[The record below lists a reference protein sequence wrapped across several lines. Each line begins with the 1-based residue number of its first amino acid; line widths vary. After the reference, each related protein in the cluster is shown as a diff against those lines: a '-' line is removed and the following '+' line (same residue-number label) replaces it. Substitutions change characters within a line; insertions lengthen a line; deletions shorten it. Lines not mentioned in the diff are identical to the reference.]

1 MCWSQRLSNFCDEG
15 VLYMKKVVA
24 VLLTAMLL
32 LTGCGSSAGSED
44 AIAKYGSD
52 TLKIYNVGEYIDT
65 AIISDFEQEYG
76 VKIVYE
82 VFDSNEMMYTKLQ
95 SGDSYDILVPSDY
108 MIQRLIE
115 EGALQELDL
124 SLIPNIENLTDEVK
138 NLPFDPDNTYSV
150 PYFWGS
156 VGIVYDKTVVSEAD
170 LKAGWEVLR
179 NPNYAGQIYM
189 YDSERDS
196 FMVAFK
202 ALGYSM
208 NTQSEEEIQAAYEWL
223 MEQRK
228 IMAPVYVADEV
239 IDGMINGNKAMAVV
253 YSGDAA
259 TILMENENMGFYM
272 PEEGTN
278 LWVDCMVIPA
288 NAENPK
294 LAHEFIN
301 YVLDY
306 DIAYS
311 NSEWVGYASPHKDVL
326 VDLSSMGGYFE
337 GNEAYV
343 PRQGYEMDEVF
354 EDNQVLKERLT
365 QLWIKVK
372 AGE

>member
-1 MCWSQRLSNFCDEG
+1 
-15 VLYMKKVVA
+15 MKKVVP
-24 VLLTAMLL
+24 VLLAVMLL
-32 LTGCGSSAGSED
+32 LTGCGGSAVSSEE

-52 TLKIYNVGEYIDT
+52 TLKVYNVGEYIDT
-65 AIISDFEQEYG
+65 MIISDFEHEYG
-76 VKIVYE
+76 VKIIYE

-108 MIQRLIE
+108 MIQRLIG

-124 SLIPNIENLTDEVK
+124 SLIPNLENLTEEVK
-138 NLPFDPDNTYSV
+138 NLPFDPEHKYSV

-156 VGIVYDKTVVSEAD
+156 VGIVYNKNVVDQAD
-170 LKAGWEVLR
+170 LEEGWEVLR
-179 NPNYAGQIYM
+179 NPKYAGKIYM
-189 YDSERDS
+189 YDSERDA

-208 NTQSEEEIQAAYEWL
+208 NTQSEQEIQDAYNWL
-223 MEQRK
+223 MEQRQT
-228 IMAPVYVADEV
+228 MEPVYVADEV
-239 IDGMINGNKAMAVV
+239 IDGMINGNKDMAVV

-259 TILMENENMGFYM
+259 TILMENEEMGFYQPM
-272 PEEGTN
+272 EGTN
-278 LWVDCMVIPA
+278 QWVDCMVIPA

-301 YVLDY
+301 YLLNY
-306 DIAYS
+306 DIAYT
-311 NSEWVGYASPHKDVL
+311 NSEWVGYTSPHKDVL

-372 AGE
+372 AGQ

>member
-1 MCWSQRLSNFCDEG
+1 
-15 VLYMKKVVA
+15 MKKVVA
-24 VLLTAMLL
+24 VLLAVMLL
-32 LTGCGSSAGSED
+32 LTGCGGSAVSSEE

-52 TLKIYNVGEYIDT
+52 TLKVYNVGEYIDT
-65 AIISDFEQEYG
+65 MIISDFEHEYG
-76 VKIVYE
+76 VKIIYE

-108 MIQRLIE
+108 MIQRLIG

-124 SLIPNIENLTDEVK
+124 SLIPNLENLTEEVK
-138 NLPFDPDNTYSV
+138 NLPFDPEHKYSV

-156 VGIVYDKTVVSEAD
+156 VGIVYNKNVVDQAD
-170 LKAGWEVLR
+170 LEEGWEVLR
-179 NPNYAGQIYM
+179 NPKYAGKIYM
-189 YDSERDS
+189 YDSERDA

-208 NTQSEEEIQAAYEWL
+208 NTQSEQEIQDAYNWL
-223 MEQRK
+223 MEQRQT
-228 IMAPVYVADEV
+228 MEPVYVADEV
-239 IDGMINGNKAMAVV
+239 IDGMINGNKDMAVV

-259 TILMENENMGFYM
+259 TILMENEEMGFYQPM
-272 PEEGTN
+272 EGTN
-278 LWVDCMVIPA
+278 QWVDCMVIPA

-301 YVLDY
+301 YLLDY
-306 DIAYS
+306 DIAYT
-311 NSEWVGYASPHKDVL
+311 NSEWVGYTSPHKDVL

-372 AGE
+372 AGQ

>member
-1 MCWSQRLSNFCDEG
+1 
-15 VLYMKKVVA
+15 MKKVVA
-24 VLLTAMLL
+24 VLLAVMLL
-32 LTGCGSSAGSED
+32 LTGCGGSAVSSEE

-52 TLKIYNVGEYIDT
+52 TLKVYNVGEYIDT
-65 AIISDFEQEYG
+65 MIISDFEHEYG
-76 VKIVYE
+76 VKIIYE

-108 MIQRLIE
+108 MIQRLIG

-124 SLIPNIENLTDEVK
+124 SLIPNLENLTEEVK
-138 NLPFDPDNTYSV
+138 NLPFDPEHKYSD

-156 VGIVYDKTVVSEAD
+156 VGIVYNKNVVDQAD
-170 LKAGWEVLR
+170 LEEGWEVLR
-179 NPNYAGQIYM
+179 NPKYAGKIYM
-189 YDSERDS
+189 YDSERDA

-208 NTQSEEEIQAAYEWL
+208 NTQSEQEIQDAYNWL
-223 MEQRK
+223 MEQRQT
-228 IMAPVYVADEV
+228 MEPVYVADEV
-239 IDGMINGNKAMAVV
+239 IDGMINGNKDMAVV

-259 TILMENENMGFYM
+259 TILMENEEMGFYQPM
-272 PEEGTN
+272 EGTN
-278 LWVDCMVIPA
+278 QWVDCMVIPA

-301 YVLDY
+301 YLLDY
-306 DIAYS
+306 DIAYT
-311 NSEWVGYASPHKDVL
+311 NSEWVGYTSPHKDVL

-372 AGE
+372 AGQ

>member
-1 MCWSQRLSNFCDEG
+1 
-15 VLYMKKVVA
+15 MKKVVA
-24 VLLTAMLL
+24 VLLAVMLL
-32 LTGCGSSAGSED
+32 LTGCGGSAVSSEE

-52 TLKIYNVGEYIDT
+52 TLKVYNVGEYIDT
-65 AIISDFEQEYG
+65 MIISDFEHEYG
-76 VKIVYE
+76 VKIIYE

-108 MIQRLIE
+108 MIQRLIG

-124 SLIPNIENLTDEVK
+124 SLIPNLENLTEEVK
-138 NLPFDPDNTYSV
+138 NLPFDPEHKYSV

-156 VGIVYDKTVVSEAD
+156 VGIVYNKNVVDQAD
-170 LKAGWEVLR
+170 LEEGWEVLR
-179 NPNYAGQIYM
+179 NPKYAGKIYM
-189 YDSERDS
+189 YDSERDA

-208 NTQSEEEIQAAYEWL
+208 NTQSEQEIQDAYNWL
-223 MEQRK
+223 MEQRQT
-228 IMAPVYVADEV
+228 MEPVYVADEV
-239 IDGMINGNKAMAVV
+239 IDGMINGNKDMAVV

-259 TILMENENMGFYM
+259 TILMENEEMGFYQPM
-272 PEEGTN
+272 EGTN
-278 LWVDCMVIPA
+278 QWVDCMVIPA

-301 YVLDY
+301 YLLDY
-306 DIAYS
+306 DIAYT
-311 NSEWVGYASPHKDVL
+311 NSEWVGYTSPHKDVL

-372 AGE
+372 AGA

>member
-1 MCWSQRLSNFCDEG
+1 
-15 VLYMKKVVA
+15 MKKVVA
-24 VLLTAMLL
+24 VLLAVMLL
-32 LTGCGSSAGSED
+32 LTGCGGSAVSSEE

-52 TLKIYNVGEYIDT
+52 TLKVYNVGEYIDT
-65 AIISDFEQEYG
+65 MIISDFEHEYG
-76 VKIVYE
+76 VKIIYE

-108 MIQRLIE
+108 MIQRLIG

-124 SLIPNIENLTDEVK
+124 SLIPNLENLTEEVK
-138 NLPFDPDNTYSV
+138 NLPFDPEHKYSV

-156 VGIVYDKTVVSEAD
+156 VGIVYNKNVVDQAD
-170 LKAGWEVLR
+170 LEEGWEVLR
-179 NPNYAGQIYM
+179 NPKYAGKIYM
-189 YDSERDS
+189 YDSERDA

-208 NTQSEEEIQAAYEWL
+208 NTQSEQEIQDAYNWL
-223 MEQRK
+223 MEQRQT
-228 IMAPVYVADEV
+228 MEPVYVADEV
-239 IDGMINGNKAMAVV
+239 IDGMINGNKDMAVV

-259 TILMENENMGFYM
+259 TILMENEEMGFYQPM
-272 PEEGTN
+272 EGTN
-278 LWVDCMVIPA
+278 QWVDCMVIPA

-301 YVLDY
+301 YLLDY
-306 DIAYS
+306 DIAYT
-311 NSEWVGYASPHKDVL
+311 NSEWVGYTSPHKDVL

-337 GNEAYV
+337 GNEAYL
-343 PRQGYEMDEVF
+343 PRDGYDKDEVF
-354 EDNQVLKERLT
+354 EDNQVLKEQLT

>member
-1 MCWSQRLSNFCDEG
+1 
-15 VLYMKKVVA
+15 MKKVVA
-24 VLLTAMLL
+24 VLLTVMLL
-32 LTGCGSSAGSED
+32 LTGCGGSSVSSEE

-52 TLKIYNVGEYIDT
+52 TLKVYNVGEYIDT
-65 AIISDFEQEYG
+65 MIISDFEHEYG
-76 VKIVYE
+76 VKIIYE

-108 MIQRLIE
+108 MIQRLIS
-115 EGALQELDL
+115 EGALQQLDL

-156 VGIVYDKTVVSEAD
+156 VGIVYNKNVIDEAD
-170 LKAGWEVLR
+170 LEAGWELLR
-179 NPNYAGQIYM
+179 NPKYAGRLYM
-189 YDSERDS
+189 YDSERDA

-208 NTQSEEEIQAAYEWL
+208 NTQSEAEIQAAYEWL
-223 MEQRK
+223 MEQRQT
-228 IMAPVYVADEV
+228 MEPVYVADEV
-239 IDGMINGNKAMAVV
+239 IDGMINGNKDMAVV

-259 TILMENENMGFYM
+259 TILMENEEMGFFM

-278 LWVDCMVIPA
+278 MWVDCMVIPA
-288 NAENPK
+288 NAANPK

-301 YVLDY
+301 YLLDY
-306 DIAYS
+306 DIAYT
-311 NSEWVGYASPHKDVL
+311 NSEWVGYTSPHKDVL
-326 VDLSSMGGYFE
+326 ADLSSMGGYFE

-343 PRQGYEMDEVF
+343 PRQGYELDEVF

-372 AGE
+372 AGQ

>member
-1 MCWSQRLSNFCDEG
+1 
-15 VLYMKKVVA
+15 MKKVVA
-24 VLLTAMLL
+24 VLLAVMLL
-32 LTGCGSSAGSED
+32 LTGCGGSAVSSEE

-52 TLKIYNVGEYIDT
+52 TLKVYNVGEYIDT
-65 AIISDFEQEYG
+65 MIISDFEHEYG
-76 VKIVYE
+76 VKIIYE

-108 MIQRLIE
+108 MIQRLIG

-124 SLIPNIENLTDEVK
+124 SLIPNLENLTEEVK
-138 NLPFDPDNTYSV
+138 NLPFDPEHKYSV

-156 VGIVYDKTVVSEAD
+156 VGIVYNKNVVDQAD
-170 LKAGWEVLR
+170 LEEGWEVLR
-179 NPNYAGQIYM
+179 NPKYAGKIYM
-189 YDSERDS
+189 YDSERDA

-208 NTQSEEEIQAAYEWL
+208 NTQSEQEIQDAYNWL
-223 MEQRK
+223 MEQRQT
-228 IMAPVYVADEV
+228 MEPVYVADEV
-239 IDGMINGNKAMAVV
+239 IDGMINGNKDMAVV

-259 TILMENENMGFYM
+259 TILMENEEMGFYQPM
-272 PEEGTN
+272 EGTN
-278 LWVDCMVIPA
+278 QWVDCMVIPA

-301 YVLDY
+301 YLLNY
-306 DIAYS
+306 DIAYT
-311 NSEWVGYASPHKDVL
+311 NSEWVGYTSPHKDVL
-326 VDLSSMGGYFE
+326 ADLSSMGGYFE

-372 AGE
+372 AGQ

>member
-1 MCWSQRLSNFCDEG
+1 
-15 VLYMKKVVA
+15 MKKVVA
-24 VLLTAMLL
+24 VLLAVMLL
-32 LTGCGSSAGSED
+32 LTGCGGSAVSSEE

-52 TLKIYNVGEYIDT
+52 TLKVYNVGEYIDT
-65 AIISDFEQEYG
+65 MIISDFEHEFG

-108 MIQRLIE
+108 MIQRLIG

-124 SLIPNIENLTDEVK
+124 SVIPNIENLADEVK
-138 NLPFDPDNTYSV
+138 NLPFDPEHKYSV

-156 VGIVYDKTVVSEAD
+156 VGIVYNKNVVDQAD
-170 LKAGWEVLR
+170 LEEGWEVLR
-179 NPNYAGQIYM
+179 NPKYAGKIYM
-189 YDSERDS
+189 YDSERDA

-208 NTQSEEEIQAAYEWL
+208 NTQSEQEIQDAYNWL
-223 MEQRK
+223 MEQRQT
-228 IMAPVYVADEV
+228 MEPVYVADEV
-239 IDGMINGNKAMAVV
+239 IDGMINGNKDMAVV

-259 TILMENENMGFYM
+259 TILMENEEMGFYQPM
-272 PEEGTN
+272 EGTN
-278 LWVDCMVIPA
+278 QWVDCMVIPA

-301 YVLDY
+301 YLLDY
-306 DIAYS
+306 DIAYT
-311 NSEWVGYASPHKDVL
+311 NSEWVGYTSPHKDVL
-326 VDLSSMGGYFE
+326 ADLSSMGGYFE

-372 AGE
+372 AGQ

>member
-1 MCWSQRLSNFCDEG
+1 
-15 VLYMKKVVA
+15 MKKVVA
-24 VLLTAMLL
+24 VLLAVMLL
-32 LTGCGSSAGSED
+32 LTGCGGSAVSSEE

-52 TLKIYNVGEYIDT
+52 TLKVYNVGEYIDT
-65 AIISDFEQEYG
+65 MIISDFEHEYG
-76 VKIVYE
+76 VKIIYE

-108 MIQRLIE
+108 MIQRLIG

-124 SLIPNIENLTDEVK
+124 SLIPNLENLTEEVK
-138 NLPFDPDNTYSV
+138 NLPFDPEHKYSV

-156 VGIVYDKTVVSEAD
+156 VGIVYNKNVVDQAD
-170 LKAGWEVLR
+170 LEEGWEVLR
-179 NPNYAGQIYM
+179 NPKYAGKIYM
-189 YDSERDS
+189 YDSERDA

-208 NTQSEEEIQAAYEWL
+208 NTQSEQEIQDAYNWL
-223 MEQRK
+223 LEQRQT
-228 IMAPVYVADEV
+228 MEPVYVADEV
-239 IDGMINGNKAMAVV
+239 IDGMINGNKDMAVV

-259 TILMENENMGFYM
+259 TILMENEEMGFYQPM
-272 PEEGTN
+272 EGTN
-278 LWVDCMVIPA
+278 QWVDCMVIPA

-301 YVLDY
+301 YLLDY
-306 DIAYS
+306 DIAYT
-311 NSEWVGYASPHKDVL
+311 NSEWVGYTSPHKDVL

-372 AGE
+372 AGA

>member
-1 MCWSQRLSNFCDEG
+1 
-15 VLYMKKVVA
+15 MKKVVA
-24 VLLTAMLL
+24 VLLTVMLL
-32 LTGCGSSAGSED
+32 LTGCGGSSVSSEE

-52 TLKIYNVGEYIDT
+52 TLKVYNVGEYIDT
-65 AIISDFEQEYG
+65 MIISDFEHEYG

-108 MIQRLIE
+108 MIQRLIS
-115 EGALQELDL
+115 EGALQQLDL

-156 VGIVYDKTVVSEAD
+156 VGIVYNKNVIDEAD
-170 LKAGWEVLR
+170 LEAGWELLR
-179 NPNYAGQIYM
+179 NPKYAGKLYM
-189 YDSERDS
+189 YDSERDA

-208 NTQSEEEIQAAYEWL
+208 NTQSEAEIQAAYEWL
-223 MEQRK
+223 MEQRQT
-228 IMAPVYVADEV
+228 MEPVYVADEV
-239 IDGMINGNKAMAVV
+239 IDGMINGNKDMAVV

-259 TILMENENMGFYM
+259 TILMENEEMGFFM

-278 LWVDCMVIPA
+278 MWVDCMVIPA
-288 NAENPK
+288 NAANPK

-301 YVLDY
+301 YLLDY
-306 DIAYS
+306 DIAYT
-311 NSEWVGYASPHKDVL
+311 NSEWVGYTSPHKDVL

-372 AGE
+372 AGQ

>member
-1 MCWSQRLSNFCDEG
+1 
-15 VLYMKKVVA
+15 MKKVVA
-24 VLLTAMLL
+24 VLLTVMLL
-32 LTGCGSSAGSED
+32 LTGCGGSSVSSEE

-65 AIISDFEQEYG
+65 MIISDFEHEYG

-108 MIQRLIE
+108 MIQRLIS
-115 EGALQELDL
+115 EGALQQLDL

-156 VGIVYDKTVVSEAD
+156 VGIVYNKNVIDEAD
-170 LKAGWEVLR
+170 LEAGWELLR
-179 NPNYAGQIYM
+179 NPKYAGKLYM
-189 YDSERDS
+189 YDSERDA

-208 NTQSEEEIQAAYEWL
+208 NTQSEAEIQAAYEWL
-223 MEQRK
+223 MEQRQT
-228 IMAPVYVADEV
+228 MEPVYVADEV
-239 IDGMINGNKAMAVV
+239 IDGMINGNKDMAVV

-259 TILMENENMGFYM
+259 TILMENEEMGFFM

-278 LWVDCMVIPA
+278 MWVDCMVIPA
-288 NAENPK
+288 NAANPK

-301 YVLDY
+301 YLLDY
-306 DIAYS
+306 DIAYT
-311 NSEWVGYASPHKDVL
+311 NSEWVGYTSPHKEVL
-326 VDLSSMGGYFE
+326 TDLSSMGGYFE

-343 PRQGYEMDEVF
+343 PRQGYELDEVF

-372 AGE
+372 AGQ